1 MKRLR
6 RFFFSRQLREK
17 ILLLAFIAL
26 GAGIWLSG
34 LSKRAALR
42 IPEVR
47 ATSMELDLQNS
58 WLVRRDEIEAGA
70 KAALESWDPKRTF
83 SAVRFN
89 AELSNLA
96 ARAGIKRD
104 YSIESVPST
113 RSGEFG
119 TFHSVRF
126 IARRADF
133 GVLESFYQEVVKR
146 APYIALESVTLAADR
161 SNPSQLNAN
170 FLVSS
175 VELLPR

>member
-6 RFFFSRQLREK
+6 HFFFSRQLREK
-17 ILLLAFIAL
+17 ILLLTFIVL
-26 GAGIWLSG
+26 GVAVWLSG

-42 IPEVR
+42 LREVK
-47 ATSMELDLQNS
+47 ATSMELDMQNG
-58 WLVRRDEIEAGA
+58 WLAKRGEIEVGA
-70 KAALESWDPKRTF
+70 KAALESWDPQRTF
-83 SAVRFN
+83 SAVRLN

-96 ARAGIKRD
+96 AKAGIKKD

-133 GVLESFYQEVVKR
+133 RVLESFYQEVVKR
-146 APYIALESVTLAADR
+146 APYIGLESVTLAADR
-161 SNPSQLNAN
+161 SNANQINAN
-170 FLVSS
+170 FLVTS
-175 VELLPR
+175 VELPR